1 MAGENKRPLSAR
13 DGKVYIDGDLV
24 ADACKFQILFTPSVW
39 EGKSLSEKG
48 TNRRYTGFDIKGTI
62 SQWKTTPFWKRKI
75 MEYIETG
82 RTPEMTMT
90 GVNDDENSDYYDING
105 TDTITAVGCVLTGDI
120 PLMDLD
126 TDGDVVKEELSFGAK
141 RVI

>member
-48 TNRRYTGFDIKGTI
+48 TNRRYTGFDITGTI